1 MIQPAL
7 MALRQ
12 SFSAPFRSILLKSV
26 GLALLLLIV
35 LGIGLQA
42 LAASLIEFSNP
53 NYSFIAELLTGAG
66 ILIGLVFLVPPVVAL
81 VAGLFQD
88 QVAERVEDRH
98 YPADPPGRELP
109 AATSLLLAIR
119 FALLALVVNLGALL
133 LLLVPGVNIII
144 WWVANGY
151 LLGREYFEFAAMR
164 FRSIPEA
171 RALRR
176 QYGGRVFLAGL
187 LIAAFMAIPILNLAT
202 PIVASAFMVHI
213 YKRLPNRRALPLPAD
228 GQEDAGRP

>member
-1 MIQPAL
+1 MIQAAYLAL
-7 MALRQ
+7 TQA
-12 SFSAPFRSILLKSV
+12 FSAPFRAILVKSV
-26 GLALLLLIV
+26 GMALLALIV

-42 LAASLIEFSNP
+42 LAARLIDFSNP
-53 NYSFIAELLTGAG
+53 NYSFLAELLTGAG

-88 QVAERVEDRH
+88 QVAERVENRH

-109 AATSLLLAIR
+109 FATSLFLAAR
-119 FALLALVVNLGALL
+119 FAALALLVNIGALL
-133 LLLVPGVNIII
+133 LLLVPGVNIIV
-144 WWVANGY
+144 WWLANGY

-176 QYGGRVFLAGL
+176 QYGLRVFLGGL
-187 LIAAFMAIPILNLAT
+187 MIAAFMAVPILNLAT
-202 PIVASAFMVHI
+202 PIVASAFMVHL
-213 YKRLPNRRALPLPAD
+213 YKGLPNRRAMPLPPDPA
-228 GQEDAGRP
+228 EKS

>member
-1 MIQPAL
+1 MIQPAV

-12 SFSAPFRSILLKSV
+12 SFSAPFRAILLKSV
-26 GLALLLLIV
+26 GLALLLLVV
-35 LGIGLQA
+35 LGIAMQA
-42 LAASLIEFSNP
+42 LAASLIDFSNP
-53 NYSFIAELLTGAG
+53 NYSFVAELLTGAG

-88 QVAERVEDRH
+88 GVAERVEDRY

-109 AATSLLLAIR
+109 AATSLFLALR
-119 FALLALVVNLGALL
+119 FAALALLVNIGALL
-133 LLLVPGVNIII
+133 LLLIPGINILA
-144 WWVANGY
+144 WWIANGY

-171 RALRR
+171 RALRQ
-176 QYGGRVFLAGL
+176 QYSVRIFIAGL

-213 YKRLPNRRALPLPAD
+213 YKRLPNRRALPLPTVTDEGKSA
-228 GQEDAGRP
+228 P